1 MQKLKTFLFLSLVCA
16 LAVIPMS
23 PAYGQDLDA
32 KYATTLLP
40 SGSEAPDFTIP
51 SIVEGESVSL
61 SHILSGGSY
70 VILDFW
76 ASWCSDCRRE
86 IPSMKRLADEYK
98 DYNLKVI
105 GISYD
110 TDATAWK
117 NCVSQYDMQ
126 WIHCSELKR
135 WHHGTT
141 TDTPY
146 GIKWVP
152 SFYLL
157 SPDGRVVIGTVEMG
171 RLEEAVR
178 KLADDGKLRKTA
190 AD

>member
-1 MQKLKTFLFLSLVCA
+1 MQKLNFFSFLSLVCA
-16 LAVIPMS
+16 LAVIAVS
-23 PAYGQDLDA
+23 PAYSQELDA
-32 KYATTLLP
+32 KYATSLLP
-40 SGSEAPDFTIP
+40 PGSEAPDFTIP

-61 SHILSGGSY
+61 GSIVDGGSY

-86 IPSMKRLADEYK
+86 IPAMKRLVDEYK

-117 NCVSQYDMQ
+117 NCVSQYAMQ

-135 WHHGTT
+135 WRHGTT

-146 GIKWVP
+146 GIHWVP

-157 SPDGRVVIGTVEMG
+157 SPDRRVVIGTVEME
-171 RLEEAVR
+171 RLAETVK
-178 KLADDGKLRKTA
+178 KLADEGKLRKIISN
-190 AD
+190 